1 MRTLPATTAILVIGL
16 HGCARVSSEPRAAG
30 PFALG
35 AFAVGERTI
44 TLVDTSRAVRFP
56 GRPPEPRT
64 LATVIRYSALG
75 PSSGINLRNAPPA
88 RASGRL
94 PLAIFGHG
102 PSARGRL
109 RTPTSSTAG
118 YAPR

>member
-1 MRTLPATTAILVIGL
+1 MRTLPVTTAILVIGL

-75 PSSGINLRNAPPA
+75 TKLRRQPPERSA
-88 RASGRL
+88 GAGV
-94 PLAIFGHG
+94 G
-102 PSARGRL
+102 PVSARDL
-109 RTPTSSTAG
+109 RPRPERSRSPRTATSSTAG